1 MTRADENP
9 DLNADTSG
17 EVISAKLCILN
28 GPLRLNLG
36 KSTLCF
42 ILLTLKLFCCK
53 KSENF

>member
-36 KSTLCF
+36 K
-42 ILLTLKLFCCK
+42 LTLLYFAHTQIVLL
-53 KSENF
+53 